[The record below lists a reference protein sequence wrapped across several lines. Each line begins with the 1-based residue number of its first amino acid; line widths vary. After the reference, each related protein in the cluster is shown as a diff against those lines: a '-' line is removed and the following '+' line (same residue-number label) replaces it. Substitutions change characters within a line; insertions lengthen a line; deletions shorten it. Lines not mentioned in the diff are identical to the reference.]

1 MVKAIRG
8 GYCPFLYG
16 RFDDVTIAKAVSRL
30 QLTFLFFVIEEAIF
44 ICVFLSSRAS
54 RQLCDRMS
62 HFICG
67 RFHDF

>member
-8 GYCPFLYG
+8 QYCPFLCG
-16 RFDDVTIAKAVSRL
+16 RFDDVTIAKAVL
-30 QLTFLFFVIEEAIF
+30 QLQVTFLFFVIEKAIF
-44 ICVFLSSRAS
+44 ISVFFAS
-54 RQLCDRMS
+54 RQFCDRMS